1 MRELSSPSPRSG
13 PAVRRLRDAGDARLA
28 HQVMEVAV
36 AHGEKGLVTVQ
47 EVEDPRLLGGQIIG
61 NEGAGLRINVLAGAL
76 HSGMTVEQLSRFDL
90 AYMPSMS
97 PVWDP
102 LLVAANVALKG

>member
-1 MRELSSPSPRSG
+1 
-13 PAVRRLRDAGDARLA
+13 
-28 HQVMEVAV
+28 
-36 AHGEKGLVTVQ
+36 
-47 EVEDPRLLGGQIIG
+47 
-61 NEGAGLRINVLAGAL
+61 
-76 HSGMTVEQLSRFDL
+76 MTVEQSSWLDL